1 MMTKDE
7 EIRSILK
14 KLRQEAHLSQEEMAR
29 RLGLKRT
36 TYRKLENGPTKL
48 VSDVIEHAADVF
60 NVPSAQMFGYDLN
73 QITQDC
79 LSDIESELARKNQEL
94 SSANAQLEA
103 LNNVLSSEVEELHD
117 QLKHANEMNLWLR
130 RRLDHLES
138 AASSSSDLSSDAES

>member
-7 EIRSILK
+7 EIRAILK
-14 KLRQEAHLSQEEMAR
+14 KMRLDANLSQEEMAQK
-29 RLGLKRT
+29 LGLKRT

-79 LSDIESELARKNQEL
+79 LSDIESDLFRKNQEL

-103 LNNVLSSEVEELHD
+103 LNNVLSSEVDELHE
-117 QLKHANEMNLWLR
+117 QLKHANEMNVWLR

-138 AASSSSDLSSDAES
+138 ATCSSPDLPSDVES